1 MPGMETAPEPE
12 TDMDKLQS
20 MRSFVQV
27 VNDGSFIRAA
37 TRLGISQMM
46 ISRRV
51 NWLEEQLER
60 RLLVRR
66 TRSVSLTD
74 FGKTYYTRVSGIL
87 AKLDEVE
94 HAVSVPTQTP
104 SGTLRVAV
112 SVGLSLR
119 HLSSCLRDYCDSY
132 PEVVPVPV
140 LVDRPVDLVADGYD
154 AGIVDLSSLSCTSL
168 VARAVFSAPLIAVAS
183 PGYLQRRGEP
193 TCPKELAEHAYLAI
207 SGPQRGKS
215 ELQLDS
221 TDGTVTITCHPA
233 VVANNIDFLMQMVL
247 SGAGIAL
254 IPPALVQREL
264 DKGTLKRVLPDHWA
278 PAPTFGIVYPSRRH
292 LPAKVRTFIDHLLA
306 TFDESTPAPLG
317 AAPAPCRAAA
327 DLA

>member
-1 MPGMETAPEPE
+1 MNPE
-12 TDMDKLQS
+12 TEMDKLQS

-74 FGKTYYTRVSGIL
+74 FGKTYYTRVSDIL

-154 AGIVDLSSLSCTSL
+154 AGIFDLSSLSCTSL
-168 VARAVFSAPLIAVAS
+168 VARAVFSSPLIACAS
-183 PGYLQRRGEP
+183 PDYLQRRGEP
-193 TCPKELAEHAYLAI
+193 TRPEELAEHAYLAI
-207 SGPQRGKS
+207 SSPQRGKS

-221 TDGTVTITCHPA
+221 ADGTVTITCHPA

-254 IPPALVQREL
+254 IHPALVQLEL
-264 DKGTLKRVLPDHWA
+264 EKGTLKRVLPDYWA
-278 PAPTFGIVYPSRRH
+278 PSPTFGIVYPSRRH

-306 TFDESTPAPLG
+306 TFDESETAWHS
-317 AAPAPCRAAA
+317 AASAQCQASASAA
-327 DLA
+327 

>member
-1 MPGMETAPEPE
+1 
-12 TDMDKLQS
+12 MDKLQS

-94 HAVSVPTQTP
+94 HAVAVPTQTP

-132 PEVVPVPV
+132 PEVLPVPV

-183 PGYLQRRGEP
+183 PGYLQRRGDP
-193 TCPKELAEHAYLAI
+193 TRPEELAEHAYLAI
-207 SGPQRGKS
+207 SGPHRGKS

-221 TDGTVTITCHPA
+221 ADGTVTVTCNPA
-233 VVANNIDFLMQMVL
+233 FVANNIDFLMQLVL

-254 IPPALVQREL
+254 IQPALVQREL
-264 DKGTLKRVLPDHWA
+264 EQGTLKRVLPDHWA
-278 PAPTFGIVYPSRRH
+278 TAPTFGIVYPSRRH

-306 TFDESTPAPLG
+306 TFDESATAPHCPAP
-317 AAPAPCRAAA
+317 AQYQATTVVA
-327 DLA
+327 

>member
-1 MPGMETAPEPE
+1 
-12 TDMDKLQS
+12 MDKLQS
-20 MRSFVQV
+20 IRSFVQV

-60 RLLVRR
+60 RLLVRK

-74 FGKTYYTRVSGIL
+74 FGRTYYTRVSDIL

-94 HAVSVPTQTP
+94 HAVSIPTQMP

-132 PEVVPVPV
+132 PDVLPVPV
-140 LVDRPVDLVADGYD
+140 LVDRPIDLVADGYD

-168 VARAVFSAPLIAVAS
+168 VARAVFSTPLIACAS
-183 PGYLQRRGEP
+183 PDYLQRRGEP
-193 TCPKELAEHAYLAI
+193 VRPEELVGHAYLAI

-215 ELQLDS
+215 ELQLDHA
-221 TDGTVTITCHPA
+221 DGSVTVACKPA
-233 VVANNIDFLMQMVL
+233 VWVNSLDFLMQMIQ

-254 IPPALVQREL
+254 VPPALVQREL
-264 DKGTLKRVLPDHWA
+264 ENGTLKRVLPDHWA

-292 LPAKVRTFIDHLLA
+292 LPAKVRTFIDHLMA
-306 TFDESTPAPLG
+306 SFDDSTAALRN
-317 AAPAPCRAAA
+317 AAPARCQATA
-327 DLA
+327 DIA

>member
-1 MPGMETAPEPE
+1 
-12 TDMDKLQS
+12 

-37 TRLGISQMM
+37 TRLGVSQLM

-60 RLLVRR
+60 RLLVRK

-74 FGKTYYTRVSGIL
+74 FGKTYYTRVSEIL
-87 AKLDEVE
+87 TKLDEVE
-94 HAVSVPTQTP
+94 HAVSVTTQTP
-104 SGTLRVAV
+104 SGTLRVAI

-119 HLSSCLRDYCDSY
+119 HLLSCLRAYCDSY
-132 PEVVPVPV
+132 PEVVIVPV

-154 AGIVDLSSLSCTSL
+154 AGILDLSTLSCTSL
-168 VARAVFSAPLIAVAS
+168 VARAVFSAPLIACAS
-183 PGYLQRRGEP
+183 PDYLQRRCEP
-193 TCPKELAEHAYLAI
+193 THPNELAEHAYLAI
-207 SGPQRGKS
+207 SGPHRGKS
-215 ELQLDS
+215 KLQLD
-221 TDGTVTITCHPA
+221 TADGPVTITRNPT

-254 IPPALVQREL
+254 IQPALVQREL
-264 DKGTLKRVLPDHWA
+264 EKGTLKRVLPDHWA
-278 PAPTFGIVYPSRRH
+278 PAPMFDIVYPSRRH

-306 TFDESTPAPLG
+306 TFDESASAPHCPAP
-317 AAPAPCRAAA
+317 AKYQATAEVA
-327 DLA
+327 